1 MSSAATIVLA
11 REDLSIP
18 GAPPKAG
25 APPDNADAIQ
35 RRFFSLVEANKPD
48 VIVLDFSTS
57 PRSSTDTILT
67 IRRRSTVPILVVCN
81 PAQTQAREYRIAGA
95 DDCITAPVGLLG
107 LSQAVRRILRR
118 TGSNRAPATRRPVNF
133 SFAGMSLLS
142 ERNLLVADDG
152 SSLVLTN
159 LEGRLLAHFMSRPW
173 TLCSRAEIGKLLY
186 GHEDA
191 VGTRAIGQVVN
202 RLRKKLSRLVRL
214 SASSLIKTKIRH
226 GYWLA
231 ADVTALPRRTSALP
245 W

>member
-1 MSSAATIVLA
+1 MSSAVTIVLA

-18 GAPPKAG
+18 GAPPGAG
-25 APPDNADAIQ
+25 PPPDNADAIQ

-48 VIVLDFSTS
+48 VIVLDFSTT
-57 PRSSTDTILT
+57 PRSSTDTILS

-81 PAQTQAREYRIAGA
+81 PAQTQPREYRIAGA
-95 DDCITAPVGLLG
+95 DDCITAPVDPLG
-107 LSQAVRRILRR
+107 LSQAVRRILRG
-118 TGSNRAPATRRPVNF
+118 TGSYRAPATRRPVNF
-133 SFAGMSLLS
+133 SFAGMSFLS

-186 GHEDA
+186 SHDDA
-191 VGTRAIGQVVN
+191 VGTRAIGLVVN
-202 RLRKKLSRLVRL
+202 RLRKSLSRLVPL
-214 SASSLIKTKIRH
+214 TALSLIKTKIRY

-231 ADVTALPRRTSALP
+231 ADVTTLPQRTSALP